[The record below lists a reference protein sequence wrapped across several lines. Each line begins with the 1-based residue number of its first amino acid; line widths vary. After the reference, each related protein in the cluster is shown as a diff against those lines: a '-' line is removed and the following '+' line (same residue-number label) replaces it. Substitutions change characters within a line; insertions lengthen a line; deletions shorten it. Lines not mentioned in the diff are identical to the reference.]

1 VSAAQE
7 SLVLAV
13 IGGTSVYDLPGLDDA
28 RPHEIVTPYGRPS
41 APVMLGCIAGNRV
54 AFLARHGKG
63 HAVAPHRVNYRAN
76 IWALHALGARRVLA
90 INTVGGITPRMAPGA
105 LALPDQVI
113 DYTHGREATFWD
125 SDGEGSMR
133 HAEFGEPYTASLRD
147 AIRSAARD
155 CAIDL
160 VDPATYGATQGPR
173 FESIA
178 EIVRMASDGCD
189 LVGMTGMPEAALAR
203 ELQLDYACLAPV
215 ANWAAGCD
223 ARGTGRRD
231 LPPISLDE
239 VFANLK
245 RATGPLVGIIAA
257 LLAATPD

>member
-1 VSAAQE
+1 VSTP
-7 SLVLAV
+7 VLAV
-13 IGGTSVYDLPGLDDA
+13 IGGTSVYDLPGLESA
-28 RPHEIVTPYGRPS
+28 QPREIDTPFGKPS
-41 APVMLGCIAGNRV
+41 APVVLGQLAGRHV

-76 IWALHALGARRVLA
+76 LWALHSIGARRVLA

-105 LALPDQVI
+105 LAMPDQVI

-125 SDGEGSMR
+125 TDGEGSMR
-133 HAEFGEPYTASLRD
+133 HAEFGEPYSPTLRN
-147 AIRSAARD
+147 ALRSAA
-155 CAIDL
+155 ASAGVAL
-160 VDPATYGATQGPR
+160 VEPATYGATQGPR

-178 EIVRMASDGCD
+178 EIARMARDGCD

-203 ELQLDYACLAPV
+203 ELELDYACLAPV

-223 ARGTGRRD
+223 ERGVGRRD
-231 LPPISLDE
+231 VQAISLDD

-245 RATGPLVGIIAA
+245 QATGPLATIVAA
-257 LLAATPD
+257 LLDPKAR

>member
-1 VSAAQE
+1 
-7 SLVLAV
+7 V
-13 IGGTSVYDLPGLDDA
+13 IGGTSVYDLPGLEHAQPREVD
-28 RPHEIVTPYGRPS
+28 TPYGKPS
-41 APVMLGCIAGNRV
+41 APVVLGRLAGAPV

-76 IWALHALGARRVLA
+76 LWALHALGARRVLA

-105 LALPDQVI
+105 LVMPEQVI

-147 AIRSAARD
+147 AIRRAARD
-155 CAIDL
+155 CQLDL
-160 VDPATYGATQGPR
+160 VEPATYGATQGPR

-178 EIVRMASDGCD
+178 EIARMARDGCD
-189 LVGMTGMPEAALAR
+189 IVGMTGMPEAALAR
-203 ELQLDYACLAPV
+203 ELELDYACLAPV

-223 ARGTGRRD
+223 ARGVGRRD

-239 VFANLK
+239 VFSNLK
-245 RATGPLVGIIAA
+245 RATTPLADIVSRLVRAVR
-257 LLAATPD
+257 DD

>member
-1 VSAAQE
+1 VSAA
-7 SLVLAV
+7 SAPPVLAV
-13 IGGTSVYDLPGLDDA
+13 IGGTSVYDLPGLEGA
-28 RPHEIVTPYGRPS
+28 QQREIETPFGKPS
-41 APVMLGCIAGNRV
+41 APVVLGHIAGDPV

-90 INTVGGITPRMAPGA
+90 INTVGGITARMAPGA
-105 LALPDQVI
+105 LVMPDQVI
-113 DYTHGREATFWD
+113 DYTHGREATFWHQ
-125 SDGEGSMR
+125 DGEGSMR

-147 AIRSAARD
+147 AIRNAARA
-155 CAIDL
+155 CEVAI
-160 VDPATYGATQGPR
+160 VEPATYGATQGPR

-178 EIVRMASDGCD
+178 EIARMARDGCD

-203 ELQLDYACLAPV
+203 ELELDYACLAPV

-223 ARGTGRRD
+223 ERGAGRRD
-231 LPPISLDE
+231 VPAISLDD

-245 RATGPLVGIIAA
+245 RATAPVVGIITA
-257 LLAATPD
+257 LLAADRR